1 VKEKMTD
8 NGGAPKLASSLE
20 SLKQSITS
28 DDKYRYLEYLFKDL
42 RLKEVLCFNGKM
54 PKNLVYVRLDLVLRR
69 LKPEWVVFRLIELDL
84 YIPTVL
90 DRYPVK
96 ECKDVCVEKQGRK
109 CVKKETKCEEVFKEI
124 EGVMPSEEMA
134 RVCNQNI

>member
-8 NGGAPKLASSLE
+8 NGGAPNLASSLE
-20 SLKQSITS
+20 SLNQAITS
-28 DDKYRYLEYLFKDL
+28 EDRYRYLEYLFKDE
-42 RLKEVLCFNGKM
+42 RLKEVLCFERNM
-54 PKNLVYVRLDLVLRR
+54 PKNLIYVRLDLVLKR

-90 DRYPVK
+90 DRYPIK
-96 ECKDVCVEKQGRK
+96 ECKEVCVEKQGRK

-124 EGVMPSEEMA
+124 EGVMPSEEMV
-134 RVCNQNI
+134 RVCNKKF